1 MASPRQHDG
10 YRSFEYLEPG
20 EDYRDFE
27 LAPQVDRTSDD
38 ATVPLD
44 EEQEERVDRL
54 SVEHPMIAFHEHA
67 GLFPADIGE
76 TPEYIR
82 QGRMATAFEGLA
94 ASRWD
99 AVFDNLT
106 DGICQI
112 QSKNGWKWDEVLYD
126 LGMRLSDL
134 AHQDFVRV
142 AGSVEEME
150 QTWEEGRIAWIPS
163 IEGAAMIENEVDRID
178 VLYGFGVRVLGV
190 TYSEANALGSGLK
203 ESRDGGLTAFGRE
216 AVERMNKVG
225 MLIDCSHAGDRTTLD
240 TVEASE
246 KPVVLTH
253 IGARSLWDS
262 RRLAPDAV
270 LEAVAESGG
279 VIGIEAAPLTTLTGS
294 RPQHDL
300 ESVMEHFEYVRELVG
315 IEHVTLGADT
325 VYGDHVGLHEVYAAG
340 LSLEE
345 SQQAAE
351 DGSGAG
357 GEAARYQDVPHVR
370 GIENPTEASSNFL
383 RWLVREGYSDEEIA
397 KVTGG
402 NVLRVLREAWA

>member
-1 MASPRQHDG
+1 MARPRPHDG
-10 YRSFEYLEPG
+10 YRSFQYLDPG
-20 EDYRDFE
+20 DDYREFE
-27 LAPQVDRTSDD
+27 LAPQVDRTGDPPL
-38 ATVPLD
+38 PLD
-44 EEQEERVDRL
+44 DGQEERLERL
-54 SVEHPMIAFHEHA
+54 SDELPMIALHEHA
-67 GLFPADIGE
+67 GVFPADIAE

-112 QSKNGWKWDEVLYD
+112 QSKSGWKWDEVLYD

-134 AHQDFVRV
+134 AHQDLVRV

-150 QTWEEGRIAWIPS
+150 AAWDEDRIAWVPS

-203 ESRDGGLTAFGRE
+203 EPRDGGLTAFGRE
-216 AVERMNKVG
+216 AVERMNRVG

-240 TVEASE
+240 TVEVSA

-253 IGARSLWDS
+253 IGARGLWDS
-262 RRLAPDAV
+262 RRLAPDEV
-270 LEAVAESGG
+270 LEAVAASGG
-279 VIGIEAAPLTTLTGS
+279 VIGVEAAPLTTLTEE

-300 ESVMEHFEYVRELVG
+300 AAVMEHFEYVRDLVG
-315 IEHVTLGADT
+315 IDHVTLGADT

-345 SQQAAE
+345 SKQAAGGG
-351 DGSGAG
+351 DGGG
-357 GEAARYQDVPHVR
+357 GEAARYREVPHVR
-370 GIENPTEASSNFL
+370 GIENPTEASENFL
-383 RWLVREGYSDEEIA
+383 RWLIREGYSDEEIA

-402 NVLRVLREAWA
+402 NVLRVLREVWA